1 MLKTGK
7 DKKNNGVRE
16 ILVMGVFWRILFI
29 EAVLLVYSLG
39 YRWLAEGAGPMEL
52 FWYAIRIMVLVG
64 IIVVFMVVSLN
75 HFLTRKIIDPLEQI
89 AHANRQIEND
99 FSKPDTID
107 LPADT
112 PDEIKAIVSTRTN
125 MLERIIRVSDQRLRL
140 VKFIKDTFGRYLSK
154 KVVEEILSSPKG
166 RQIGGTRKT
175 VTVLMADLRGF
186 TSLSESRDPEQMVQ
200 LLNRYLKQMSTII
213 LAYDGIIDEIIG
225 DAILAV
231 FGAPEPHE
239 NDPQRAVACA
249 IEMQNR
255 LTRLSTEL
263 MDEGYPALEMGIGIN
278 TGSVIVGNI
287 GSDLR
292 MKYGIVGDTVNRAA
306 RIESNSIGGQVLVG
320 EPTYRAVQ
328 AQVQADPPKTM
339 MMKGMKKPLVFYSVV
354 AIDMNGKD
362 ICLDVTAAPGPL
374 LEIQIPL
381 HFWIIQD
388 KKLDLIPLT
397 GTSLALDENQVLI
410 QTTTA
415 IEPLKDVKLNFDFCL
430 EAHCFD
436 DIYAKCIHTEP
447 AKDGHHVRL
456 HITSMA
462 ENDRERI
469 KEWIAQ
475 ASA

>member
-1 MLKTGK
+1 MLKR
-7 DKKNNGVRE
+7 DKKRTGVRE

-29 EAVLLVYSLG
+29 EAVLLIFSLG
-39 YRWLAEGAGPMEL
+39 YRWLAEGAGPMDL
-52 FWYAIRIMVLVG
+52 FWYAIRIMLLVG
-64 IIVVFMVVSLN
+64 IIVVFMVVSLK
-75 HFLTRKIIDPLEQI
+75 HFLTQKIIDPLERI
-89 AHANRQIEND
+89 TLANRQIETD
-99 FSKPDTID
+99 LSKAGIID

-112 PDEIKAIVSTRTN
+112 PDEIKAIVSTRAN
-125 MLERIIRVSDQRLRL
+125 MLERIIKVSNQRLQL
-140 VKFIKDTFGRYLSK
+140 VSFIKDTFGRYLSK
-154 KVVEEILSSPKG
+154 KVVEEILSSDKG

-186 TSLSESRDPEQMVQ
+186 TTLSESRDPEEMVQ

-213 LAYDGIIDEIIG
+213 LAYDGIIDEILG

-231 FGAPEPHE
+231 FGAPDPHE

-255 LTRLSTEL
+255 LARLNTEL
-263 MDEGYPALEMGIGIN
+263 MDDGYPALEMGIGIN

-292 MKYGIVGDTVNRAA
+292 MKYGIVGETVNQAA
-306 RIESNSIGGQVLVG
+306 RIESNSIGGQVLIG
-320 EPTYRAVQ
+320 ESTYRAVQ
-328 AQVQADPPKTM
+328 AQVQADTPKTL

-354 AIDMNGKD
+354 AIDMDEKS
-362 ICLDVTAAPGPL
+362 ISLDVKASPGPL

-381 HFWIIQD
+381 HCWIIQD

-397 GTSLALDENQVLI
+397 GTSLFLDENKFLI
-410 QTTTA
+410 QTGTA
-415 IEPLKDVKLNFDFCL
+415 IEPLTDVKLNFDFCL

-436 DIYAKCIHTEP
+436 DIYAKCIDSEP
-447 AKDGHHVRL
+447 VRDGHHARL

-462 ENDRERI
+462 EKDRERI
-469 KEWIAQ
+469 KEWVAQ

>member
-1 MLKTGK
+1 MLKR
-7 DKKNNGVRE
+7 DKKRTGVRE

-29 EAVLLVYSLG
+29 EAVLLIFSLG
-39 YRWLAEGAGPMEL
+39 YRWQAEGAGPMDL

-64 IIVVFMVVSLN
+64 IIVVFMVVSLK
-75 HFLTRKIIDPLEQI
+75 HFLTRKIIDPLERI
-89 AHANRQIEND
+89 TLANRQIETD
-99 FSKPDTID
+99 FSKAGTID

-112 PDEIKAIVSTRTN
+112 PDEIKAIVSTRAN
-125 MLERIIRVSDQRLRL
+125 MLERIIRVSNQRLQL
-140 VKFIKDTFGRYLSK
+140 VSFIKDTFGRYLSK
-154 KVVEEILSSPKG
+154 KVVEEILSSDKG
-166 RQIGGTRKT
+166 RQIGGTRMT

-186 TSLSESRDPEQMVQ
+186 TTLSESRDPEEMVQ

-231 FGAPEPHE
+231 FGAPDPHE

-255 LTRLSTEL
+255 LDRLNTEL
-263 MDEGYPALEMGIGIN
+263 MDDGYPALEMGIGIN

-292 MKYGIVGDTVNRAA
+292 MKYGIVGETVNQAA
-306 RIESNSIGGQVLVG
+306 RIESNSIGGQVLIG
-320 EPTYRAVQ
+320 ESTYRAVQ
-328 AQVQADPPKTM
+328 AQVQADPPKTL

-354 AIDMNGKD
+354 AIDMDGKS
-362 ICLDVTAAPGPL
+362 ISLDVKASAGPL

-381 HFWIIQD
+381 HCWIIQD

-397 GTSLALDENQVLI
+397 GTSLSLDENQFLI
-410 QTTTA
+410 QTGTA
-415 IEPLKDVKLNFDFCL
+415 IEPLTDVKLNFDFCL

-436 DIYAKCIHTEP
+436 DIYAKCIDSEP
-447 AKDGHHVRL
+447 VRDGHHARL

-462 ENDRERI
+462 EKDRERI
-469 KEWIAQ
+469 KEWVAQ

>member
-1 MLKTGK
+1 MLNKG
-7 DKKNNGVRE
+7 KKNNGVRE

-39 YRWLAEGAGPMEL
+39 YRWLAEGSGPMEL
-52 FWYAIRIMVLVG
+52 FWYAMRIMVLVG
-64 IIVVFMVVSLN
+64 IIVVFMVVSLKR
-75 HFLTRKIIDPLEQI
+75 FLARKIIDPLEQI
-89 AHANRQIEND
+89 THANRQIEND
-99 FSKPDTID
+99 FSKADVID

-112 PDEIKAIVSTRTN
+112 PEEIKAIVSTRAN
-125 MLERIIRVSDQRLRL
+125 MLERIIQVSDQRLQL
-140 VKFIKDTFGRYLSK
+140 VRFIKDTFGRYLSK
-154 KVVEEILSSPKG
+154 KVVEEILSSDKG

-186 TSLSESRDPEQMVQ
+186 TTLSESRDPEQMVQ

-231 FGAPEPHE
+231 FGAPEPHG

-255 LTRLSTEL
+255 LARLNTEL
-263 MDEGYPALEMGIGIN
+263 MNDGYPALEMGIGIN

-306 RIESNSIGGQVLVG
+306 RIESNSIGGQVLIG
-320 EPTYRAVQ
+320 ESTYRAVQ
-328 AQVQADPPKTM
+328 AQVQADPPKTL

-354 AIDMNGKD
+354 AIDMDGNA
-362 ICLDVTAAPGPL
+362 ISLDATASPGPL

-381 HFWIIQD
+381 HCWIIQN

-397 GTSLALDENQVLI
+397 GTSISLDENQFLI
-410 QTTTA
+410 QTATA
-415 IEPLKDVKLNFDFCL
+415 IEPLTDVKLNFDFCL
-430 EAHCFD
+430 EAHCFE
-436 DIYAKCIHTEP
+436 DIYAKCIHAEP
-447 AKDGHHVRL
+447 ARDGYHSRL
-456 HITSMA
+456 HITAMA
-462 ENDRERI
+462 DGDRERI
-469 KEWIAQ
+469 REWMDQ

>member
-1 MLKTGK
+1 MLNKGK
-7 DKKNNGVRE
+7 KRTGVRE

-39 YRWLAEGAGPMEL
+39 YRWLAEGSGPMEL
-52 FWYAIRIMVLVG
+52 FWYAMRIMVLVG
-64 IIVVFMVVSLN
+64 IIVVFMVVSLK
-75 HFLTRKIIDPLEQI
+75 HFLARKIIDPLEQI
-89 AHANRQIEND
+89 TLANRQIETD
-99 FSKPDTID
+99 FSKADTID

-112 PDEIKAIVSTRTN
+112 PDEIKAIVSTRAN
-125 MLERIIRVSDQRLRL
+125 MLERIIRVSDQRLQL
-140 VKFIKDTFGRYLSK
+140 VRFIKDTFGRYLSK

-186 TSLSESRDPEQMVQ
+186 TRLSESRDPEQMVQ
-200 LLNRYLKQMSTII
+200 LLNRYLKQMSAII

-231 FGAPEPHE
+231 FGAPESHE
-239 NDPQRAVACA
+239 DDPQRAVACA

-255 LTRLSTEL
+255 LIRLNKEL
-263 MDEGYPALEMGIGIN
+263 MDDGYPTLEMGIGIN

-292 MKYGIVGDTVNRAA
+292 MKYGIVGGAVNRAA
-306 RIESNSIGGQVLVG
+306 RIESNSIGGQVLIG
-320 EPTYRAVQ
+320 ESTYRAVQ
-328 AQVQADPPKTM
+328 AQVQADPPKTL
-339 MMKGMKKPLVFYSVV
+339 MMKGIKEPLVFYPVV
-354 AIDMNGKD
+354 AIDMKGTP
-362 ICLDVTAAPGPL
+362 IALDETASPGPL
-374 LEIQIPL
+374 LEIQIPI
-381 HFWIIQD
+381 HCWIIQD
-388 KKLDLIPLT
+388 KKLDRIPLA
-397 GTSLALDENQVLI
+397 GTTLALDETFVHI
-410 QTTTA
+410 QTATP
-415 IEPLKDVKLNFDFCL
+415 IEPLTDVKLNFDFCL

-447 AKDGHHVRL
+447 ERDGHHSRL

-462 ENDRERI
+462 DGDRVRI
-469 KEWIAQ
+469 REWMAQ

>member
-1 MLKTGK
+1 MLKR
-7 DKKNNGVRE
+7 DKKRTGVRE

-29 EAVLLVYSLG
+29 EAVLLFFSLG
-39 YRWLAEGAGPMEL
+39 YRWLAEGAGPMDL

-64 IIVVFMVVSLN
+64 IIVVFMVVSLK

-89 AHANRQIEND
+89 TRANQQIETD
-99 FSKPDTID
+99 FFKAGIIH

-112 PDEIKAIVSTRTN
+112 PDEIKAIVSTRAN
-125 MLERIIRVSDQRLRL
+125 MLERIIKVSNQRLQL
-140 VKFIKDTFGRYLSK
+140 VSFIKDTFGRYLSK
-154 KVVEEILSSPKG
+154 KVVEEILSSDKG
-166 RQIGGTRKT
+166 QQIGGTRKT

-186 TSLSESRDPEQMVQ
+186 TTLSESRDPEEMVQ

-231 FGAPEPHE
+231 FGAPDPHE

-255 LTRLSTEL
+255 LARVNTKL
-263 MDEGYPALEMGIGIN
+263 MEDGYPALEMGIGIN

-292 MKYGIVGDTVNRAA
+292 MKYGIVGDTVNQAA
-306 RIESNSIGGQVLVG
+306 RIESNSIGGQVLIG
-320 EPTYRAVQ
+320 ESTYRAVQ
-328 AQVQADPPKTM
+328 AQVQADPPKTL

-354 AIDMNGKD
+354 AIDMDGNA
-362 ICLDVTAAPGPL
+362 ISLDVKASPGPL

-381 HFWIIQD
+381 HCWIIQD

-397 GTSLALDENQVLI
+397 GTSLSLDENQFLI
-410 QTTTA
+410 QTGTA
-415 IEPLKDVKLNFDFCL
+415 IEPLTDVKLNFDFCL

-436 DIYAKCIHTEP
+436 DIYAKCIDSEP
-447 AKDGHHVRL
+447 VRDGHHARL

-462 ENDRERI
+462 EKDRERI
-469 KEWIAQ
+469 KEWVAQ

>member
-1 MLKTGK
+1 MLKR
-7 DKKNNGVRE
+7 DKKRTGVRE

-29 EAVLLVYSLG
+29 EAVLLIFSLG
-39 YRWLAEGAGPMEL
+39 YRWLAEGAGPMDL
-52 FWYAIRIMVLVG
+52 FWYAIRIMLLVG
-64 IIVVFMVVSLN
+64 IIVVFMVVSLK
-75 HFLTRKIIDPLEQI
+75 HFLTQKIIDPLERI
-89 AHANRQIEND
+89 TLANRQIETD
-99 FSKPDTID
+99 LSKAGIID

-112 PDEIKAIVSTRTN
+112 PDEIKAIVSTRAN
-125 MLERIIRVSDQRLRL
+125 MLERIIKVSNQRLQL
-140 VKFIKDTFGRYLSK
+140 VSFIKDTFGRYLSK
-154 KVVEEILSSPKG
+154 KVVEEILSSDKG
-166 RQIGGTRKT
+166 LQIGGTRKT

-186 TSLSESRDPEQMVQ
+186 TTLSESRDPEEMVQ

-213 LAYDGIIDEIIG
+213 LAYDGIIDEILG

-231 FGAPEPHE
+231 FGAPDPHE

-255 LTRLSTEL
+255 LARLNTEL
-263 MDEGYPALEMGIGIN
+263 MDDGYPALEMGIGIN

-292 MKYGIVGDTVNRAA
+292 MKYGIVGETVNQAA
-306 RIESNSIGGQVLVG
+306 RIESNSIGGQVLIG
-320 EPTYRAVQ
+320 ESTYRAVQ
-328 AQVQADPPKTM
+328 AQVQADPPKTL

-354 AIDMNGKD
+354 AIDMDEKS
-362 ICLDVTAAPGPL
+362 ISLDVKASPGPL

-381 HFWIIQD
+381 HCWVIQD

-397 GTSLALDENQVLI
+397 GTSLFLDENKFLI
-410 QTTTA
+410 QTGTA
-415 IEPLKDVKLNFDFCL
+415 IEPLTDVKLNFDFCL

-436 DIYAKCIHTEP
+436 DIYAKCIDSEP
-447 AKDGHHVRL
+447 VRDGHHARL

-462 ENDRERI
+462 EKDRERI
-469 KEWIAQ
+469 KEWVAQ

>member
-1 MLKTGK
+1 MLSKGK
-7 DKKNNGVRE
+7 KSNGVRE
-16 ILVMGVFWRILFI
+16 ILIMGVFWRILFI

-39 YRWLAEGAGPMEL
+39 YRWLAEGAGPGEL

-64 IIVVFMVVSLN
+64 IIVVFMVVSLKR
-75 HFLTRKIIDPLEQI
+75 FLTRKIIDPLEQI
-89 AHANRQIEND
+89 TLANQQIEND
-99 FSKPDTID
+99 FSKADTID

-112 PDEIKAIVSTRTN
+112 PDEIKAIVSTQAN
-125 MLERIIRVSDQRLRL
+125 MLERIIRVSDQRLQL
-140 VKFIKDTFGRYLSK
+140 VRFIKDTFGRYLSK
-154 KVVEEILSSPKG
+154 KVVKEILSSPKG

-186 TSLSESRDPEQMVQ
+186 TTISESRDPEEMVQ

-231 FGAPEPHE
+231 FGAPDPHE

-249 IEMQNR
+249 VKMQNGLAR
-255 LTRLSTEL
+255 LNKEL

-292 MKYGIVGDTVNRAA
+292 MKYGIVGDTVNQAA
-306 RIESNSIGGQVLVG
+306 RIESNSIGGQVLIG
-320 EPTYRAVQ
+320 ESTYRAVQ
-328 AQVQADPPKTM
+328 SQVQADPPKTL
-339 MMKGMKKPLVFYSVV
+339 MMKGMKKPLVFYSVI
-354 AIDMNGKD
+354 AIDMDGKP
-362 ICLDVTAAPGPL
+362 ISLDVKALPGPL

-381 HFWIIQD
+381 HCWTIQD

-397 GTSLALDENQVLI
+397 CTSLALDENQFLI
-410 QTTTA
+410 QTGTA
-415 IEPLKDVKLNFDFCL
+415 IEPLTDVKLNFDFCL

-436 DIYAKCIHTEP
+436 DIYAKCIDTEP
-447 AKDGHHVRL
+447 VRDGHHARL
-456 HITSMA
+456 HITAMTDG
-462 ENDRERI
+462 DRERI
-469 KEWIAQ
+469 REWMAQ

>member
-1 MLKTGK
+1 MLNK
-7 DKKNNGVRE
+7 DKKRTGVRE

-39 YRWLAEGAGPMEL
+39 YRWLAEGAGPMDL
-52 FWYAIRIMVLVG
+52 FWYAMRIILLVG
-64 IIVVFMVVSLN
+64 IIVVFMVVSLK
-75 HFLTRKIIDPLEQI
+75 HFLARKIIDPLEQI
-89 AHANRQIEND
+89 TLANRQIETD
-99 FSKPDTID
+99 FSKADIID
-107 LPADT
+107 LPPDT
-112 PDEIKAIVSTRTN
+112 PDEIKAIVSTRAN
-125 MLERIIRVSDQRLRL
+125 MLERIIRVSDERLQL
-140 VKFIKDTFGRYLSK
+140 VRFIKDTFGRYLSK

-231 FGAPEPHE
+231 FGAPESHE

-255 LTRLSTEL
+255 LVRLNKEF

-306 RIESNSIGGQVLVG
+306 RIESNSIGGQVLIG
-320 EPTYRAVQ
+320 ESTYKAVQ
-328 AQVQADPPKTM
+328 AQIQADPPKTL
-339 MMKGMKKPLVFYSVV
+339 MMKGIKKPLVFYPVV
-354 AIDMNGKD
+354 AIDIKGTA
-362 ICLDVTAAPGPL
+362 IALDETASPGPL
-374 LEIQIPL
+374 LEIQIPI
-381 HFWIIQD
+381 HCWIIQD
-388 KKLDLIPLT
+388 KKLDHIPLV
-397 GTSLALDENQVLI
+397 GTTLALDETFVYI
-410 QTTTA
+410 QTATP
-415 IEPLKDVKLNFDFCL
+415 IEPLTDVKLNFDFCL

-447 AKDGHHVRL
+447 ARDGHHSRL
-456 HITSMA
+456 HITAMA
-462 ENDRERI
+462 DGDRERI
-469 KEWIAQ
+469 RGWMSQ

>member
-1 MLKTGK
+1 MTDKGEKT
-7 DKKNNGVRE
+7 NGVRE

-29 EAVLLVYSLG
+29 EAVLLAYSLG
-39 YRWLAEGAGPMEL
+39 YRWLIEGAGPMEL

-64 IIVVFMVVSLN
+64 IIVVFMVVSLKR
-75 HFLTRKIIDPLEQI
+75 FLTKKIIDPLEQI
-89 AHANRQIEND
+89 AHANRQIENN
-99 FSKPDTID
+99 FSKADTID

-112 PDEIKAIVSTRTN
+112 PDEFKTIVSTRAN
-125 MLERIIRVSDQRLRL
+125 MLERIIRVSDQRLQL
-140 VKFIKDTFGRYLSK
+140 VKFIKDTFGRYLSQ
-154 KVVEEILSSPKG
+154 KVVEEILSSAKG

-186 TSLSESRDPEQMVQ
+186 TSLSESRDPEAMVQ
-200 LLNRYLKQMSTII
+200 LLNRYLKQMSAII

-249 IEMQNR
+249 IKMQNR
-255 LTRLSTEL
+255 LANLNKEL

-292 MKYGIVGDTVNRAA
+292 MKYGIVGETVNRAA
-306 RIESNSIGGQVLVG
+306 RIESNSIGGQVLIG
-320 EPTYRAVQ
+320 ESTYRS
-328 AQVQADPPKTM
+328 AQHQIQTDSPKTV
-339 MMKGMKKPLVFYSVV
+339 MMKGMKKPLVFYPVF
-354 AIDMNGKD
+354 AIDMEGKN

-374 LEIQIPL
+374 LEIQIPF
-381 HFWIIQD
+381 HCWIIQD
-388 KKLDLIPLT
+388 KKLDLIPISGIT
-397 GTSLALDENQVLI
+397 LALDETCVLI
-410 QTTTA
+410 RTTTA
-415 IEPLKDVKLNFDFCL
+415 IELLTDVKLNFDFCL

-436 DIYAKCIHTEP
+436 DIYAKCIHSEP
-447 AKDGHHVRL
+447 VRDGHHARL
-456 HITSMA
+456 HITAMT
-462 ENDRERI
+462 EKDRERI
-469 KEWIAQ
+469 KEWMTQ

>member
-1 MLKTGK
+1 MLNKGK
-7 DKKNNGVRE
+7 KRTGVRE

-39 YRWLAEGAGPMEL
+39 YRWLAEGSGPMEL
-52 FWYAIRIMVLVG
+52 FWYAMRIMVLVG
-64 IIVVFMVVSLN
+64 IIVVFMVVSLK

-89 AHANRQIEND
+89 TLANRQIETD
-99 FSKPDTID
+99 FSKADTID

-112 PDEIKAIVSTRTN
+112 PDEIKAIVSTRAN
-125 MLERIIRVSDQRLRL
+125 MLERIIRVSDQRLQL
-140 VKFIKDTFGRYLSK
+140 VRFIKDTFGRYLSK

-200 LLNRYLKQMSTII
+200 LLNRYLKQMSAII

-231 FGAPEPHE
+231 FGAPESHE
-239 NDPQRAVACA
+239 DDPQRAVACA

-255 LTRLSTEL
+255 LIRLNKEL
-263 MDEGYPALEMGIGIN
+263 MDDGYPALEMGIGIN

-292 MKYGIVGDTVNRAA
+292 MKYGIVGGAVNRAA
-306 RIESNSIGGQVLVG
+306 RIESNSIGGQVLIG
-320 EPTYRAVQ
+320 ESTYRAVQ
-328 AQVQADPPKTM
+328 AQVQADPPKTL
-339 MMKGMKKPLVFYSVV
+339 MMKGMKEPLVFYPVV
-354 AIDMNGKD
+354 AIDIKGTP
-362 ICLDVTAAPGPL
+362 IALDETASPGPL
-374 LEIQIPL
+374 LEIQIPI
-381 HFWIIQD
+381 HCWIIQD
-388 KKLDLIPLT
+388 KKLDRIPLA
-397 GTSLALDENQVLI
+397 GTTLALDETFVHI
-410 QTTTA
+410 QTATP
-415 IEPLKDVKLNFDFCL
+415 IEPLTDVKLNFDFCL

-436 DIYAKCIHTEP
+436 DIYAKCIHAEP
-447 AKDGHHVRL
+447 ARDGHHSRL
-456 HITSMA
+456 HITAMA
-462 ENDRERI
+462 DGDRERI
-469 KEWIAQ
+469 REWMAQ